1 MYTNLHIGGREISIA
16 SCGHGGHRP
25 VQTAAVTVCI
35 TDRWIQQLCR
45 VSPGGWMTYACLA
58 AKNVPYASN
67 KVGAEGDEHYE
78 LEQTKEESPA
88 DGELH
93 IKQPVH
99 KWIFEFLSQEL
110 SLYIISLQANSYHV
124 WEQTQHILCMGILI
138 KGLKWNDQ

>member
-1 MYTNLHIGGREISIA
+1 MYTNLHIGGREISVA

-88 DGELH
+88 DGELY

-124 WEQTQHILCMGILI
+124 WERTQHILCMGILI

>member
-1 MYTNLHIGGREISIA
+1 MYTDLHIGGREISVA

-110 SLYIISLQANSYHV
+110 SLYI
-124 WEQTQHILCMGILI
+124 HIPAS
-138 KGLKWNDQ
+138 K